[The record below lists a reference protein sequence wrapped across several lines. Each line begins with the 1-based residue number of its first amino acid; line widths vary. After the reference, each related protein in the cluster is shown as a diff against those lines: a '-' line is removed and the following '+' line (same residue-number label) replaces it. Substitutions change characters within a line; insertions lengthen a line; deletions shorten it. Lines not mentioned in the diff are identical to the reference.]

1 MSRPTS
7 SPTVDSSEP
16 AFKRRRVALAC
27 RSCRNRKVRCD
38 GAKPTC
44 KLCIELGFD
53 CVYEQP
59 VKAGGSGLRTGLD
72 GYDERLRA
80 VEQTL
85 QMLVQK
91 GAAAATP
98 CARVSTHNEHA
109 RGSSAGV
116 TILDVSPEE
125 QGRDAPVDGLVT
137 VAGLGSSEGTFYGP
151 SSNVVFIRELS
162 TAISAR
168 LRSMRS
174 AAGRS
179 GSEEHSLLARAASP
193 QPRDRTTSGT
203 LPGAADIRIL
213 PSEKHVMR
221 LIELFFN
228 DTGLL
233 FPFVCKQQVLQ
244 AYNAAKVAGFS
255 GVSRPL
261 LCLLNV
267 IFAFATYI
275 SIHPGSA
282 SKADA
287 NDAEVFFQRARQL
300 VHDHQLQSPSLML
313 IQALL
318 LMCLY
323 RQGSQVVDDPW
334 QLHCLAFRS
343 AMQLGLHSPS
353 FSEGL
358 TALDVEVRKRVWF
371 GCVGIDR
378 ILAMS
383 YGRPPAIPE
392 SYVKLDLPTDC
403 SLETLSDRHSASH
416 GRSPAGASTAS
427 LYIHTTLLYRVLH
440 DILDQMYGFNI
451 DSRQGLSLADMLPT
465 VVALETR
472 MSSLEQNLPPELK
485 LRPWENAFKSTG
497 ADPEFSRLSVIMR
510 RRILNV
516 RLLLHRPVLA
526 LLLQRRRGVNRAAQ
540 EYDMVV
546 DMAQNSV
553 RYCEAAA
560 LEIIEIAYALRS
572 RPSMMG
578 AFWFASYYTFNAA
591 LTIFACLMLDLDTPF
606 RNTSHE
612 RTTADES
619 LHMARLLSSIET
631 KGTALKNALEVAESL
646 GGNTRSGRRIQN
658 TLVKVLK
665 TAQMLCSHDAEISR
679 TLAEALGSSIAVGER
694 NEEQELSSEA
704 AARNPLDEGGA
715 SHGANSDSFG
725 MLGFDATQMWNDVNF
740 DDIFGDMMTFDE
752 VGFTA
757 M

>member
-1 MSRPTS
+1 
-7 SPTVDSSEP
+7 
-16 AFKRRRVALAC
+16 
-27 RSCRNRKVRCD
+27 
-38 GAKPTC
+38 
-44 KLCIELGFD
+44 
-53 CVYEQP
+53 
-59 VKAGGSGLRTGLD
+59 
-72 GYDERLRA
+72 
-80 VEQTL
+80 
-85 QMLVQK
+85 MLVQH
-91 GAAAATP
+91 GAADANP
-98 CARVSTHNEHA
+98 SARDLSHSEHV
-109 RGSSAGV
+109 RGSSAAV
-116 TILDVSPEE
+116 TILDVSPDG

-137 VAGLGSSEGTFYGP
+137 VAELDNSEGTFYGP
-151 SSNVVFIRELS
+151 SSNVIFIRELS
-162 TAISAR
+162 AAISIR
-168 LRSMRS
+168 LRRMRS
-174 AAGRS
+174 APGMP
-179 GSEEHSLLARAASP
+179 GSEEHSLLTRAASP
-193 QPRDRTTSGT
+193 QLRGRITSG
-203 LPGAADIRIL
+203 LSPGPADIRIL
-213 PSEKHVMR
+213 PSEKHVRR

-244 AYNAAKVAGFS
+244 AYNAAKVTGFS
-255 GVSRPL
+255 GVPRPL

-282 SKADA
+282 SEADA

-300 VHDHQLQSPSLML
+300 VHDDQLQSPSLML

-358 TALDVEVRKRVWF
+358 TALDMEVRKRVWF

-403 SLETLSDRHSASH
+403 SLETLSDRHSASP
-416 GRSPAGASTAS
+416 GRLPGGASTAS

-440 DILDQMYGFNI
+440 DILEQMYGFNL
-451 DSRQGLSLADMLPT
+451 DSRQVLSLADMLPV

-472 MSSLEQNLPPELK
+472 MSSLEQNLPPGLK
-485 LRPWENAFKSTG
+485 LRPWVNTVRSTG
-497 ADPEFSRLSVIMR
+497 MDPEFSRLSVIMR

-516 RLLLHRPVLA
+516 RLLLHRPVLV
-526 LLLQRRRGVNRAAQ
+526 LLLESRSAVNRATQ

-553 RYCEAAA
+553 KYCEAAA

-572 RPSMMG
+572 RPSMLG

-591 LTIFACLMLDLDTPF
+591 LTIFACLMLDIDTCF

-612 RTTADES
+612 GNTAEES
-619 LHMARLLSSIET
+619 LHVARLLSSIET
-631 KGTALKNALEVAESL
+631 KGTALKKALEVVDSL
-646 GGNTRSGRRIQN
+646 GGNTRSGRRIRK
-658 TLVKVLK
+658 TVVKVLK
-665 TAQMLCSHDAEISR
+665 AAQMLCSHNSEISR
-679 TLAEALGSSIAVGER
+679 TFAGALGSSIAVGEQS
-694 NEEQELSSEA
+694 EEQQLGSGA
-704 AARNPLDEGGA
+704 AARHAQSASGGLNGEGP
-715 SHGANSDSFG
+715 DSLG
-725 MLGFDATQMWNDVNF
+725 MLDFDATQMWNDVNF
-740 DDIFGDMMTFDE
+740 DDIFGDMMTFDG

-757 M
+757 L